1 MIYAVMGA
9 GPRTGTSFVMRRLH
23 EAGLP
28 VYWDEKPELP
38 IGGNPSGYFETDWHR
53 LSTLDQVIVK
63 VWPRFAHQ
71 VEIDRLLILRRDRD
85 TQVKSLTR
93 QLGRERHLWQ
103 GVPWSAGH
111 IIDYAL
117 KGLSKVT
124 ALQRMEFRTETLDQ
138 NINQIID
145 YLSVP
150 FKHRR
155 VA

>member
-1 MIYAVMGA
+1 MIHAVMGA
-9 GPRTGTSFVMRRLH
+9 GPRTGTSFVMHRLL

-28 VYWDEKPELP
+28 VHFNDRGDLP
-38 IGGNPSGYFETDWHR
+38 VAGNPSGYFETYWHR

-63 VWPRFAHQ
+63 VWPRFAHL

-85 TQVKSLTR
+85 AQTKSLTR
-93 QLGRERHLWQ
+93 QLRRERHLWQ
-103 GVPWSAGH
+103 GAPWSAEH

-124 ALQRMEFRTETLDQ
+124 AIQTMEFETETLDQ

-145 YLSVP
+145 YLSNP
-150 FKHRR
+150 FEHRS